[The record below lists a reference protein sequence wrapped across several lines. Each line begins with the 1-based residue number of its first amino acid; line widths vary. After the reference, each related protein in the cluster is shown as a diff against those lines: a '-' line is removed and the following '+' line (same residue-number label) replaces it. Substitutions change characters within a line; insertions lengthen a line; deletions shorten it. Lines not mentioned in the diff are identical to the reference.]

1 MKVSLY
7 RIEFNKRVKK
17 DFRSIKPQDVQRIK
31 TAIAKLSENTRPV
44 GFKNLKGQN
53 NDYYRIR
60 VGNYRVIY
68 SIENDVLLIVIIRVG
83 HRKEIYDKL

>member
-17 DFRSIKPQDVQRIK
+17 DFRSINPQDVQRIK
-31 TAIAKLSENTRPV
+31 TAIAQLSENPRPV
-44 GFKNLKGQN
+44 GFKKLKGRN

-68 SIENDVLLIVIIRVG
+68 TIEDDVLLIVIIRVG
-83 HRKEIYDKL
+83 HRKEIYDKF

>member
-1 MKVSLY
+1 MSLY

-17 DFRSIKPQDVQRIK
+17 YFRSIKPQDVQRIK
-31 TAIAKLSENTRPV
+31 TAITQLSENPRPI
-44 GFKNLKGQN
+44 GYKKLKGQN

-68 SIENDVLLIVIIRVG
+68 TIEDNVLLIVVIRIG
-83 HRKEIYDKL
+83 HRQEVYDKF